1 MTAITR
7 RISEFAA
14 GIAYDARPPEVVE
27 RTGMLV
33 MDNVGI
39 ALRARHDADSTTS
52 LIKAAGKLGL
62 DNGSSVAIGDRRGF
76 SPLGAAR
83 GQADA
88 DRAR

>member
-14 GIAYDARPPEVVE
+14 GMTFDALPPEVAE

-39 ALRARHDADSTTS
+39 ALRARHDANSTIS
-52 LIKAAGKLGL
+52 LIKAVGKLGL
-62 DNGSSVAIGDRRGF
+62 DNGSTPPAHE
-76 SPLGAAR
+76 
-83 GQADA
+83 
-88 DRAR
+88 